1 MVQREA
7 RVQTVEQLLAEADEA
22 ARAGSRLSA
31 RIWATSYTP
40 LDGHLGGGLRA
51 GELTLVGGPAGQG
64 KTTFVLQMARACAAA
79 GDSAVYV
86 TYEHPA
92 ADVFARLLAME
103 AGLRFGADAF
113 SLSELRVALSEV
125 ADAHGGLEQRLAG
138 LDESEGALAGMAA
151 FARRLSVVGASGR
164 PVDLSGL
171 RRLLLDAPVPPVLF
185 VDYLQKVAVE
195 PGHADEAARVTVVA
209 EGLKDLAL
217 EAGVPIVA
225 VVAAD
230 TGGVNRRVRLQ
241 HLRGS
246 SALAYEADVALM
258 LNNKYDCVA
267 REHLTF
273 SSTNAERFRDL
284 VVCSVE
290 KNRSGRDRIDLEF
303 RARFDRGH
311 FDPTGQPVVE
321 RLVDDRLTA
330 TERT

>member
-1 MVQREA
+1 MAQRET
-7 RVQTVEQLLAEADEA
+7 RVQTVEQLLAEADDA
-22 ARAGSRLSA
+22 ARAGTRLSA
-31 RIWATSYTP
+31 RTWSTGFSP
-40 LDGHLGGGLRA
+40 LDSHLGGGLRA
-51 GELTLVGGPAGQG
+51 GELILVGGPPGQG
-64 KTTFVLQMARACAAA
+64 KTTFVLQMARACATV
-79 GDSAVYV
+79 GDAAVYL

-92 ADVFARLLAME
+92 ADVLARLLAME
-103 AGLRFGADAF
+103 AGLRFGANAF
-113 SLSELRVALSEV
+113 ALSELRAVLSDDAQ
-125 ADAHGGLEQRLAG
+125 ADGGLAQRLAG
-138 LDESEGALAGMAA
+138 LDEGERALTGIAGYAQ
-151 FARRLSVVGASGR
+151 RLAVLGASGR
-164 PVDLSGL
+164 PVDLAGL
-171 RRLLLDAPVPPVLF
+171 RRLVLDAPTPPVLF

-195 PGHADEAARVTVVA
+195 SGPADEAARVTVVA
-209 EGLKDLAL
+209 EALKDLAL

-230 TGGVNRRVRLQ
+230 TGGASRRVRLQ

-273 SSTNAERFRDL
+273 NSTNAERFRDL
-284 VVCSVE
+284 VICSME

-311 FDPTGQPVVE
+311 FDPAGQPVVE